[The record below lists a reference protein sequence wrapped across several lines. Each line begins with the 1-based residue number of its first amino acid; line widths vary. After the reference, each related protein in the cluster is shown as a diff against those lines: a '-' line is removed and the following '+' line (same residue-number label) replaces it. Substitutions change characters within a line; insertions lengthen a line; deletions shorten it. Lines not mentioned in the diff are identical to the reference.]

1 MLKEGLR
8 ITAVFLLILIII
20 MDDFPFYYKLKDP
33 TIQLFLGL
41 IVLAL
46 IFYDTTFGFIMGL
59 VMMLIY
65 YEIYKKIISDH
76 ERELELKEKESTTPP
91 KNIYKSNRVCTTKMD
106 YISDAHLLAAQNN
119 VYDVQNFNTEIVG
132 LQNAIGAQGLDKGYD
147 NSNTY
152 AIF

>member
-20 MDDFPFYYKLKDP
+20 MDDFPFYHKLKDP

-41 IVLAL
+41 IVLVL
-46 IFYDTTFGFIMGL
+46 IFYDTTFGFIMAL

-76 ERELELKEKESTTPP
+76 EKDILLIERESSTPV
-91 KNIYKSNRVCTTKMD
+91 NNNYKGERVCTAKMD
-106 YISDAHLLAAQNN
+106 YISEAHLLAAQNN
-119 VYDVQNFNTEIVG
+119 IYNVQNFNTEIVG
-132 LQNAIGAQGLDKGYD
+132 LQHAVGAQGLDKGYD
-147 NSNTY
+147 NSNKH

>member
-1 MLKEGLR
+1 
-8 ITAVFLLILIII
+8 
-20 MDDFPFYYKLKDP
+20 
-33 TIQLFLGL
+33 
-41 IVLAL
+41 VLVL

-76 ERELELKEKESTTPP
+76 EKELELKDKTSTTPINNIN
-91 KNIYKSNRVCTTKMD
+91 KNNRVCMTKMD

-119 VYDVQNFNTEIVG
+119 VYNIQNFDTEIVG

-147 NSNTY
+147 SSNTY